1 VKRPTNP
8 PGEEP
13 TDEAYAHRL
22 QALERRW
29 LARAF
34 DVQRLYRRNIQRL
47 GLGFVLDVGCGLGRN
62 LRHAG
67 GTGVGIDVDEVAV
80 ATARAR
86 GLVAFTPTDFA
97 VSEYAQPRRF
107 DSLLMAHVLEHL
119 PADDGEALL
128 RTYLPY
134 IRANGRVVLIC
145 PQHAGFRADPTHMTF
160 LEARHLERIAERCA
174 VSATSVRSH
183 PFPRVVGRLFPH
195 NETVLVGNKSG

>member
-1 VKRPTNP
+1 VKTPQP
-8 PGEEP
+8 SDEEP
-13 TDEAYAHRL
+13 TGGAYAHRL

-47 GLGFVLDVGCGLGRN
+47 DLGFVLDVGCGLGRN

-86 GLVAFTPTDFA
+86 GLTAFTPTDFS
-97 VSEYAQPRRF
+97 VSEYAQPQRF

-119 PADDGEALL
+119 SADAGEGLL
-128 RTYLPY
+128 RQYLPY
-134 IRANGRVVLIC
+134 IRSDGRVVLIC
-145 PQHAGFRADPTHMTF
+145 PQQAGFRADPTHVTF
-160 LEARHLERIAERCA
+160 LDGRRLEQLAERCG
-174 VSATSVRSH
+174 VSGTSVRSH

-195 NETVLVGNKSG
+195 NETVLVGHKRR